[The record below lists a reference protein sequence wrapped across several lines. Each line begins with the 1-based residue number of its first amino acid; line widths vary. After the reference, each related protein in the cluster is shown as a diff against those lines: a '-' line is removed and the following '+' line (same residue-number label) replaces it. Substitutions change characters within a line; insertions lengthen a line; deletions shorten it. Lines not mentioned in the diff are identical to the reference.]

1 MCGYFLGVFQRFKI
15 DDLLG
20 GDGVKREE
28 ELQVVLDVVKKHI
41 EVSSELEQAIADGL
55 KALRRA
61 KYEGHQA
68 KRKRRCC

>member
-1 MCGYFLGVFQRFKI
+1 M
-15 DDLLG
+15 
-20 GDGVKREE
+20 KREE